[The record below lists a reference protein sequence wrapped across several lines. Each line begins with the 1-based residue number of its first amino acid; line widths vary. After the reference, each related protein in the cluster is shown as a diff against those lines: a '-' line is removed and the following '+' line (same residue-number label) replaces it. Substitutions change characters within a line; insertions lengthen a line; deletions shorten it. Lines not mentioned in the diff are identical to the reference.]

1 MSDALPQRS
10 LAERRMRLEQ
20 ALANTRI
27 EGHQPS
33 PEFLADMEAMITGQ
47 LSDEEVRRRIIERA
61 KAADRQARTE
71 ELRRAPDPA
80 AGAHRAP

>member
-1 MSDALPQRS
+1 MATTSHRS

-20 ALANTRI
+20 ALASTRI

-47 LSDEEVRRRIIERA
+47 LGDDEVRWRIIERA
-61 KAADRQARTE
+61 REPD
-71 ELRRAPDPA
+71 RRARSKD
-80 AGAHRAP
+80 